1 MLKYTLTLLTLL
13 LCLNV
18 YGQRLTGIVVDAMG
32 QPVPGALISVKQNRT
47 ISNNLGLFDLP
58 AAKPGD
64 TLRVFSMGFVSA
76 VLPLTGIKD
85 YLRVTL
91 YVKSLP
97 LKQVDIMGS
106 RSYRQDSVRTR
117 REFDRQF
124 NYKHPTV
131 ADAFGGGYLPR
142 GPGELIGV
150 NPITLFKALTYKHS
164 NAYKLQQ
171 HLLADECETFIDS
184 KFNARIVTVA
194 VPAHGDTLTNF
205 LRYYR
210 PALDFA
216 RKASV
221 YDMLM
226 YVKKSYAQ
234 FAAKGFKA
242 DTAGKRIFNSSIP
255 MAELADFK

>member
-1 MLKYTLTLLTLL
+1 MLKHVFTLLALL

-18 YGQRLTGIVVDAMG
+18 YGQRLSGIVVDAMG

-47 ISNNLGLFDLP
+47 ISNNLGQFELP
-58 AAKPGD
+58 AFNPAD
-64 TLRVFSMGFVSA
+64 TLRVFSMGFISA
-76 VLPLTGIKD
+76 ALPLTGIKD
-85 YLRVTL
+85 YLHVTL
-91 YVKSLP
+91 YAKSLP

-131 ADAFGGGYLPR
+131 ADAFGTGYAPR
-142 GPGELIGV
+142 GPGELFSI
-150 NPITLFKALTYKHS
+150 NPIALIKALTYKHS
-164 NAYKLQQ
+164 SAYKLQQ
-171 HLLADECETFIDS
+171 TLLADERETFIDS
-184 KFNARIVTVA
+184 KFNARVVTAA

-210 PALDFA
+210 PGLDFA

-226 YVKKSYAQ
+226 YVKNSYAQ

-242 DTAGKRIFNSSIP
+242 DTAAKRIFDNNGPVVS
-255 MAELADFK
+255 LADFK